1 MSPPTIDVSLGGS
14 LAHAGGQRTT
24 ADGTEIPSPQSF
36 SLSQTNRGY
45 EFTITIP
52 PNDFIS
58 AKEREFTLTVQDI
71 ESTSNL
77 YDVFPV
83 YLRVTIKDNDTN
95 IDIGIRDV
103 SPDQRRRVREGESFT
118 FTVGF
123 LDDRVELDEDFVLGY
138 SLKISS
144 NNGAGISTYECIG
157 IHLKCVLFV
166 QMWRQIL

>member
-1 MSPPTIDVSLGGS
+1 MELHNSHVTID
-14 LAHAGGQRTT
+14 
-24 ADGTEIPSPQSF
+24 
-36 SLSQTNRGY
+36 
-45 EFTITIP
+45 
-52 PNDFIS
+52 
-58 AKEREFTLTVQDI
+58 
-71 ESTSNL
+71 
-77 YDVFPV
+77 
-83 YLRVTIKDNDTN
+83 

-166 QMWRQIL
+166 QMWRQIS